1 MFLAWFPH
9 APSLAQCDED
19 VTPLQA
25 LAADIDKF

>member
-19 VTPLQA
+19 VIPLQA